1 MSNTEIQIQGALAA
15 GHLDKK
21 DGRFNKV
28 AALLTALAIFA
39 QEAAWNFYDAQVPV
53 VLRHYT
59 TSAALIGLMM
69 GLDNFIGLFLQPWIA
84 HKSDSTST
92 RWGRRLPYLLVG
104 APVAAIFY
112 ALIPWANSLPV
123 LIFYMFSFALVANAF
138 KSVTETLVSDFQA
151 PKHRGKA
158 SAVAKMATGLT
169 VGVSAGISFFIVDNN
184 IKVAFLLPAII
195 LVIGVGV
202 VAMFLDE
209 SKSYT
214 SSSERASSQKGS
226 LNHSR
231 FRDIV
236 ADIVFDKN
244 RTRLLIIFAIF
255 ATAGTWSAMR
265 SQVSPYAMEVLGL
278 TKGQAG
284 TLSLPGGIAFLLAV
298 VPIAIL
304 SDRYRRLFIC
314 KLGGVLFS
322 VGCLVA
328 FFHQSVQATTV
339 GIAVAAVGYAAFAVN
354 GVVIVWNM
362 APSSRFIGAY
372 TGIYTIAAACGATLV
387 PALVGLLVDLTS
399 WHYFML
405 HAAVVGLIA
414 VSIMSL
420 VTDAPAHK
428 NS

>member
-1 MSNTEIQIQGALAA
+1 MNNTKIQHQGALTT
-15 GHLDKK
+15 GYRNTS
-21 DGRFNKV
+21 DGRFNKA

-112 ALIPWANSLPV
+112 ALIPWANSLPA

-138 KSVTETLVSDFQA
+138 KSVTETLVSDFQT
-151 PKHRGKA
+151 PEHRGKA

-169 VGVSAGISFFIVDNN
+169 AGISASISYFIVDSN
-184 IKVAFLLPAII
+184 IKLAFLLPAII
-195 LVIGVGV
+195 LVVGV
-202 VAMFLDE
+202 AISAMFLDE
-209 SKSYT
+209 NKSYT
-214 SSSERASSQKGS
+214 SNSERGESKPGS
-226 LNHSR
+226 VNHSR

-236 ADIVFDKN
+236 ADLVFDKD

-255 ATAGTWSAMR
+255 ATAGTWSAVR
-265 SQVSPYAMEVLGL
+265 SQVSPYALEVLGL

-304 SDRYRRLFIC
+304 SDKYRRLLIC
-314 KLGGVLFS
+314 KLGGTLFS
-322 VGCLVA
+322 VGCLIA

-362 APSSRFIGAY
+362 APSSKFIGAY
-372 TGIYTIAAACGATLV
+372 TGIYTIAAACGATVV
-387 PALVGLLVDLTS
+387 PALVGLLVDITS

-405 HAAVVGLIA
+405 HSAVVGLIA

-420 VTDAPAHK
+420 VPDAQVNK